1 MEFFLPNDVLHAERR
16 CTHCHFFDVSESK
29 IRNHLIFL
37 KSIYINKNFSI
48 SPLLYSVF
56 YKIKWFPIFDF

>member
-48 SPLLYSVF
+48 SPMCKVIRTTFDCYERN
-56 YKIKWFPIFDF
+56 KW